1 MALLHLTFFDT
12 AKDLLHHFRKSQGK
26 LLTNERITEL
36 ALFRM
41 MQTNEMV
48 KKQEKAIE
56 ALLRKH
62 PVNKQFMAQLKKEF
76 GL

>member
-1 MALLHLTFFDT
+1 MALLHLTFFST
-12 AKDLLHHFRKSQGK
+12 KKDLLNHFFKNQGRP
-26 LLTNERITEL
+26 LSNERITEL
-36 ALFRM
+36 AFFRM
-41 MQTNEMV
+41 AQTNEMV

-62 PVNKQFMAQLKKEF
+62 PVSKRVMARLKKEF